1 MLIPDIFFVFS
12 RELQKD
18 TAIMEEIFW
27 KIIMIFQVLVH
38 AKHFVSFSLDANT
51 LFIMQKRKI
60 ANFFRHQA
68 ELAIW
73 SVDHQLQP
81 LMTVLSNQVSTDY
94 YIKLFWYIHSVSY
107 VYTVLPFYDIKCLFS
122 GGREWGRE
130 ESHSH

>member
-1 MLIPDIFFVFS
+1 MDKTLASNLGPLVLIPDIYFLFS

-27 KIIMIFQVLVH
+27 KIIMIFQVLAH

-68 ELAIW
+68 ELAI
-73 SVDHQLQP
+73 
-81 LMTVLSNQVSTDY
+81 
-94 YIKLFWYIHSVSY
+94 
-107 VYTVLPFYDIKCLFS
+107 
-122 GGREWGRE
+122 
-130 ESHSH
+130 